1 MSEHRDEKPCIV
13 AGTGDVMAE
22 NRVTT
27 AVLIAA
33 IAGGVSYLAAGA
45 MDLSPLVEVAWKG
58 SGVGLLAVYAALRAK
73 SGDGWLL
80 AAVMAFGALGDVLLN
95 LAGLIVG
102 AVAFLIGHLFAIT
115 LYLRNRR
122 PRLTRSQA
130 LLALVLVPATIVIA
144 WLLPADRAGAPGIAF
159 YAAVLALMAAAAWT
173 SRFPRFVVGLGA
185 VMFVLSDLLIFARL
199 GPLSGA
205 GWAGYGVWALYFGGQ
220 LLICLGVTRTLAS
233 PQSPTLKLDPQAP
246 QG

>member
-1 MSEHRDEKPCIV
+1 
-13 AGTGDVMAE
+13 MATSKL
-22 NRVTT
+22 TT
-27 AVLIAA
+27 AVLVAA
-33 IAGGVSYLAAGA
+33 IAGGVSYLAAGPL
-45 MDLSPLVEVAWKG
+45 DLSPLVEVAWKG
-58 SGVGLLAVYAALRAK
+58 SGVGLLALYATLRART
-73 SGDGWLL
+73 GDGWLL

-130 LLALVLVPATIVIA
+130 LLALVLVPATVIIA
-144 WLLPADRAGAPGIAF
+144 WLLPSDRAGAPGIAL
-159 YAAVLALMAAAAWT
+159 YATVLSLMAAAAWT

-185 VMFVLSDLLIFARL
+185 VLFVVSDLLIFARL
-199 GPLSGA
+199 GPLAGA
-205 GWAGYGVWALYFGGQ
+205 TWVGFGVWTLYFGGQ
-220 LLICLGVTRTLAS
+220 LLICLGVSGTLAS
-233 PQSPTLKLDPQAP
+233 PHSPTPKLDPQAP

>member
-1 MSEHRDEKPCIV
+1 
-13 AGTGDVMAE
+13 MAE

-33 IAGGVSYLAAGA
+33 MAGGVSYLAAGPL
-45 MDLSPLVEVAWKG
+45 DLSPLVEVAWKG
-58 SGVGLLAVYAALRAK
+58 SGVGLLALYATLRART
-73 SGDGWLL
+73 GDGWLL

-130 LLALVLVPATIVIA
+130 LLALVLVPATVIIA

-159 YAAVLALMAAAAWT
+159 YAAVLSLMAAAAWT
-173 SRFPRFVVGLGA
+173 SGFPRFVVGLGA

-205 GWAGYGVWALYFGGQ
+205 AWPGYGVWALYFGGQ

-233 PQSPTLKLDPQAP
+233 PQSRAPKLDPQAP

>member
-1 MSEHRDEKPCIV
+1 
-13 AGTGDVMAE
+13 MAE

-33 IAGGVSYLAAGA
+33 IGGGVSYLAAGA

-58 SGVGLLAVYAALRAK
+58 SGVGLLAVYAALRART
-73 SGDGWLL
+73 GDGWLL

-130 LLALVLVPATIVIA
+130 LLALVLVPATVIIA

-159 YAAVLALMAAAAWT
+159 YAAVLSLMAAAAWT

-185 VMFVLSDLLIFARL
+185 VMFVVSDLLIFARL
-199 GPLSGA
+199 GPLAGA
-205 GWAGYGVWALYFGGQ
+205 AWPGYGVWALYFGGQ
-220 LLICLGVTRTLAS
+220 LLICLGVTRSLAS
-233 PQSPTLKLDPQAP
+233 PQSPTPTLDPQAP

>member
-1 MSEHRDEKPCIV
+1 
-13 AGTGDVMAE
+13 MAE

-58 SGVGLLAVYAALRAK
+58 SGVGLLALYATLRART
-73 SGDGWLL
+73 GDGWLL

-130 LLALVLVPATIVIA
+130 LLALVLVPATVITA
-144 WLLPADRAGAPGIAF
+144 WLLPTDRSGAPGIAV
-159 YAAVLALMAAAAWT
+159 YAAVLSLMAAAAWT

-199 GPLSGA
+199 GPLAGA
-205 GWAGYGVWALYFGGQ
+205 DWPGYGVWALYFGGQ
-220 LLICLGVTRTLAS
+220 LLICLGVTRSLDS
-233 PQSPTLKLDPQAP
+233 PQSPTPKLDPQAP

>member
-1 MSEHRDEKPCIV
+1 
-13 AGTGDVMAE
+13 MAKSKL
-22 NRVTT
+22 TT
-27 AVLIAA
+27 AVLVAA

-45 MDLSPLVEVAWKG
+45 MELSPLVEVAWKG
-58 SGVGLLAVYAALRAK
+58 SGVGLLAVYAALRART
-73 SGDGWLL
+73 GDGWLL

-102 AVAFLIGHLFAIT
+102 AVAFLVGHLFAIT

-130 LLALVLVPATIVIA
+130 LLALVLVPATVIIA
-144 WLLPADRAGAPGIAF
+144 WLLPTDRSGAPGIAF
-159 YAAVLALMAAAAWT
+159 YAAVLSLMAAAAWI

-199 GPLSGA
+199 GPLAGA
-205 GWAGYGVWALYFGGQ
+205 EWPGYGVWTLYFGGQ
-220 LLICLGVTRTLAS
+220 LLICLGVTRSLAR
-233 PQSPTLKLDPQAP
+233 PQSAPPKLDPQAP